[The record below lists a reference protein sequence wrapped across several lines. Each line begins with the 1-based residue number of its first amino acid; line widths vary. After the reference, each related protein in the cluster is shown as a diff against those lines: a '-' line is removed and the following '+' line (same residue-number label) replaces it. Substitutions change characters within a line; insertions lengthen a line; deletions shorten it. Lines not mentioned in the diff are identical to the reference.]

1 MLRHFD
7 THFFQVSGKILF
19 FRPLHFRKMKKMY
32 FDPYFSSKL
41 GKMYRSRGER
51 LSSDVVR
58 VQLYWVYP
66 KKYAMMTSSNGN
78 IFRVTGLFV
87 RRIHRSP
94 VNSPH
99 QGQWRGALMFSLICT
114 WINNWVNNAEAGD
127 LRSHRAHCDVSVM
140 HRVCVML
147 CFVVIRCC
155 PIYPV
160 CASGSLRWHRGNHR
174 IAPCECIAVTS

>member
-7 THFFQVSGKILF
+7 THFFQVSGKF
-19 FRPLHFRKMKKMY
+19 VY
-32 FDPYFSSKL
+32 FDPYILEKWRKFSTPIFHQNWAKCIDP
-41 GKMYRSRGER
+41 G
-51 LSSDVVR
+51 
-58 VQLYWVYP
+58 
-66 KKYAMMTSSNGN
+66 GN
-78 IFRVTGLFV
+78 AFHPMWWECSCTEYIPRNMPWWRHQMETFSALLAFCAENSPV
-87 RRIHRSP
+87 P

-99 QGQWRGALMFSLICT
+99 KGQWRGALMFSLICT

-127 LRSHRAHCDVSVM
+127 LRRHRAHCDVSVM

-174 IAPCECIAVTS
+174 IAPCECIAVAS